1 MKDKK
6 DLRIVFMGTPEF
18 AVAQLDA
25 LLEQGY
31 QVCAAVTVPDKPAGR
46 GKKMT
51 PSAVKTFAQS
61 RGLTVLQPEKMRDEA
76 FLAQLAALEADLFV
90 VVAFRMLPREV
101 WSMPPLG
108 TFNLHASLLPDY
120 RGAAPINWA
129 LINGEKQTGLTTFL
143 LDENIDTGAVLLQR
157 STEILPRED
166 FGALYE
172 RLAGMGRALTVDT
185 VELLRRGEARAQAQ
199 TGNGPFKPAPKI
211 FKPDTLIRWSRPAEQ
226 VERLIR
232 GLSPQPGAYTLLWSK
247 ETPLS
252 LKVYEAAVTDIPT
265 GGFYG
270 QVRIEGKRL
279 LAGCADRFIE
289 LRQVQPEGKKRMAA
303 ADFLNG
309 FRVAGDER
317 FL

>member
-46 GKKMT
+46 GKKVT

-76 FLAQLAALEADLFV
+76 FLTRLAALEADLFV

-185 VELLRRGEARAQAQ
+185 VEMLRRGEARAQAQ
-199 TGNGPFKPAPKI
+199 PGNGPFKPAPKI

-232 GLSPQPGAYTLLWSK
+232 GLSPVPGAYTLLWSK

-309 FRVAGDER
+309 FRAAGDER

>member
-31 QVCAAVTVPDKPAGR
+31 DVCAAVTVPDKPAGR
-46 GKKMT
+46 GKKVT

-61 RGLTVLQPEKMRDEA
+61 RGLTVLQPERLRDDT
-76 FLAQLAALEADLFV
+76 FLMQLSALGADLFV

-129 LINGEKQTGLTTFL
+129 LINGESRTGLTTFL

-166 FGALYE
+166 FGALYG
-172 RLAGMGRALTVDT
+172 RLADMGRALTVDT
-185 VELLRRGEARAQAQ
+185 VELLRRGEARAEAQA
-199 TGNGPFKPAPKI
+199 GSGPFKPAPKI

-226 VERLIR
+226 VECLIR
-232 GLSPQPGAYTLLWSK
+232 GLSPVPGAYTLLWSK
-247 ETPLS
+247 GMPLS
-252 LKVYEAAVTDIPT
+252 LKVYEAVLTDIPT

-289 LRQVQPEGKKRMAA
+289 LRQVQPEGKKRMNA

-309 FRVAGDER
+309 FRPAGDER

>member
-289 LRQVQPEGKKRMAA
+289 LRQVQPEGKKRMAT